1 MSQDGRRKRESAHGG
16 GITRRDLFRGAG
28 AVAAAGA
35 VLGPAAAAFAEE
47 AGAGVKTQGPGPVA
61 LSLQVNGEARKVSC
75 EPRETLLDVLRLP
88 LDLTGPKRACDR
100 GSCGAC
106 TVLLDGQPVNACMVL
121 AVDAEGHKVT
131 TVEGLAKGEGK
142 AVVDAFVARDAL
154 QCGFCTPGMVTSCAA
169 AVATHG
175 VGLTIEQARAATAG
189 NLCRCGTYP
198 HVLQAALD
206 AAKLAARK
214 G

>member
-1 MSQDGRRKRESAHGG
+1 MPSGEALQVPLERPSGRAPFKLVLPWE
-16 GITRRDLFRGAG
+16 LAG
-28 AVAAAGA
+28 DQPRAVA
-35 VLGPAAAAFAEE
+35 
-47 AGAGVKTQGPGPVA
+47 
-61 LSLQVNGEARKVSC
+61 SL
-75 EPRETLLDVLRLP
+75 L
-88 LDLTGPKRACDR
+88 
-100 GSCGAC
+100 
-106 TVLLDGQPVNACMVL
+106 
-121 AVDAEGHKVT
+121 
-131 TVEGLAKGEGK
+131 EGLAKGEGK